1 MRYASFSVYDLNLPG
16 PVLRSV
22 SDNEFRT
29 FYSKMYGN
37 ATWELTY
44 GRNVSLVVV
53 KNLAVLDR
61 CNLDTSD
68 SFVVELDQH
77 EPVDG
82 RWRSFFMVN
91 IILYLDHA
99 YCTHTQVT
107 DWFGVVYRE
116 VLPQGLAINT
126 TPKAAA
132 LLAAKKGMS
141 IYDESIYDAK
151 QAICGTGE
159 DEDICE

>member
-1 MRYASFSVYDLNLPG
+1 
-16 PVLRSV
+16 
-22 SDNEFRT
+22 
-29 FYSKMYGN
+29 MYGN

-53 KNLAVLDR
+53 KNRAVLDR

-77 EPVDG
+77 EPVG
-82 RWRSFFMVN
+82 VWVGAMIYFSALAHFLHSRTYV
-91 IILYLDHA
+91 
-99 YCTHTQVT
+99 QVT

-116 VLPQGLAINT
+116 VLPQGLAVNT

-132 LLAAKKGMS
+132 LVASKKGMS
-141 IYDESIYDAK
+141 VYDESIYDAK
-151 QAICGTGE
+151 QAICGTGA